1 MRQRCSVIQELIV
14 RAAEVTCTICGD
26 KGHVA
31 QLRSIVAF
39 LRGVRR
45 GFNGGLHS
53 MVSSVPCAIK
63 QDCALQ
69 QTQLSDYPYIPFQN
83 HPLVSASSESQVRL

>member
-1 MRQRCSVIQELIV
+1 MHQRCSVIQELIV

-39 LRGVRR
+39 LRG
-45 GFNGGLHS
+45 NGGLHS

-63 QDCALQ
+63 QDYALQ